1 MQEPQPLGCH
11 LLVQK
16 IDAGRIAAGPGE
28 AGYKTLPDRVIA
40 NAKDDRNRR
49 GCSFCRQCG
58 HVTYRGH
65 HSDLSANQI
74 GHQSR

>member
-1 MQEPQPLGCH
+1 MQEPQPLGYD

-16 IDAGRIAAGPGE
+16 IDAGHIAAGPGE
-28 AGYKTLPDRVIA
+28 AGYKTKPDRVNA

-58 HVTYRGH
+58 RVTYRGH

-74 GHQSR
+74 GHQRR

>member
-1 MQEPQPLGCH
+1 
-11 LLVQK
+11 LVQK

-28 AGYKTLPDRVIA
+28 AGYKALPDRVIA